1 MANLGGRPLKYTLAE
16 MQQKIDAYFASCFE
30 EMYEPVTDKKGNL
43 LNWKPVCDRHG
54 NILKRRIAPFTI
66 TGLALALDT
75 TRETLCEYEEKDGF
89 VDTIKKAKEIVANY
103 AEEQCLTAKNPA
115 GAIFIAKNHGFKDK
129 TEQDINLKASHV
141 VKITD
146 MESE

>member
-1 MANLGGRPLKYTLAE
+1 MAAPKGNKFAKGNAGGRPLKYTLSRLK
-16 MQQKIDAYFASCFE
+16 QLIDDYFATCAAAGR
-30 EMYEPVTDKKGNL
+30 PL
-43 LNWKPVCDRHG
+43 
-54 NILKRRIAPFTI
+54 TI

-75 TRETLCEYEEKDGF
+75 TRETLCDYENKAEF
-89 VDTIKKAKEIVANY
+89 SDTIKKAKEIVANF
-103 AEEQCLTAKNPA
+103 AEEQCLTARNPA

-146 MESE
+146 MEEE